1 MMYVLDTNVLS
12 ELRKVRLGKADGNV
26 AAWTESVD
34 AADLFISTI
43 TMTAPESFQ
52 PRAARAA
59 RSASTRSVTSRA
71 MATEPIASPARS
83 LTSAKVIST

>member
-34 AADLFISTI
+34 AADPSYR
-43 TMTAPESFQ
+43 PS
-52 PRAARAA
+52 PSWSWS
-59 RSASTRSVTSRA
+59 SAFVD
-71 MATEPIASPARS
+71 
-83 LTSAKVIST
+83 